1 MATLT
6 HIAARLPLRRGVSEA
21 IAIELAEA
29 IEALTCIEPTGPGEA
44 LPCRIGEDLTIAT
57 ASLPRW
63 SHSCFRILPGELHV
77 CGSMIDLDRCLTW
90 SRDGVEYVSGTPIM
104 VELMTM
110 LTQACEAPVG
120 TIMGSMCVARRF
132 DYAGPIVMTADGV
145 RWCPSDTDASDRPMP
160 GLEHRIVTR
169 LPPETL
175 VSGGVDDARCQV
187 GIDRRRLRTHLRYE
201 GMTRARTPTRIGDS
215 AEDGPEA
222 A

>member
-6 HIAARLPLRRGVSEA
+6 HIAARLPLRRGVSEG

-29 IEALTCIEPTGPGEA
+29 IEALTNIQPTGPGEA
-44 LPCRIGEDLTIAT
+44 IPCRIGEDLTIAT
-57 ASLPRW
+57 AGLPRW
-63 SHSCFRILPGELHV
+63 SHSCFRILPGEIHM

-90 SRDGVEYVSGTPIM
+90 NRDGVEYVSGTPIM
-104 VELMTM
+104 AELMTM

-120 TIMGSMCVARRF
+120 TIIGSMCIARRF

-145 RWCPSDTDASDRPMP
+145 RWCPSGTDAGHRPVP
-160 GLEHRIVTR
+160 RLEHRIVTR

-175 VSGGVDDARCQV
+175 ITGDVDDARCHV
-187 GIDRRRLRTHLRYE
+187 GIDRRALRTHLRFE
-201 GMTRARTPTRIGDS
+201 GMTRARTPTRISDS
-215 AEDGPEA
+215 ATPEPEA